1 MELHCLTW
9 KAKQVIDTLI
19 LPSLKPST
27 EKSRSQKKRIANDR
41 FTIDSI
47 NPKRMDEAHAT
58 TSTKEKEKRKER
70 RQVQEGMEKALEV
83 WFAQGFEQQVR

>member
-9 KAKQVIDTLI
+9 KAKQVIDPLI

-27 EKSRSQKKRIANDR
+27 EKSRSQKKG

-47 NPKRMDEAHAT
+47 NPKRRDEAHAT